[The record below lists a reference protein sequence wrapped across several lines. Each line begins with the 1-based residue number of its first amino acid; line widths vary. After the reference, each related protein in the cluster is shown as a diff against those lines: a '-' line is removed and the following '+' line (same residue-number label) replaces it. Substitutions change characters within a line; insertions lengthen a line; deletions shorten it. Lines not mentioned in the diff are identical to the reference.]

1 MEEEKEQEIS
11 NLKNRP
17 LERVFQNNIARIID
31 FFIINQNFNFS
42 TSEVSE
48 LSEVP
53 LRTVQRIVPQLV
65 KKEILNEIKSSKRNR
80 SYELNKSSELAE
92 TLNRYSIAT
101 MNSFIKS
108 AKNIKKNDIQMIP
121 LSKIVETK
129 S

>member
-1 MEEEKEQEIS
+1 MEEEKEQEIL

-65 KKEILNEIKSSKRNR
+65 KKEILNEIKLSKRNR

-92 TLNRYSIAT
+92 TLNKYSIAT

-121 LSKIVETK
+121 LSEIVETK

>member
-1 MEEEKEQEIS
+1 MEEEKEQEIL

-53 LRTVQRIVPQLV
+53 LRTVQRVVPQLV
-65 KKEILNEIKSSKRNR
+65 KKEILNEIKLSKRNR

-108 AKNIKKNDIQMIP
+108 AKNIKKNNIEMIP
-121 LSKIVETK
+121 LNKIVETK

>member
-108 AKNIKKNDIQMIP
+108 AKNIKKNDNQMIP

>member
-65 KKEILNEIKSSKRNR
+65 KKEILNEIKLSKRNR

-108 AKNIKKNDIQMIP
+108 AKNIKKNNIEMIP
-121 LSKIVETK
+121 LNKIVETK

>member
-80 SYELNKSSELAE
+80 S
-92 TLNRYSIAT
+92 
-101 MNSFIKS
+101 
-108 AKNIKKNDIQMIP
+108 
-121 LSKIVETK
+121 
-129 S
+129 

>member
-1 MEEEKEQEIS
+1 MEEKEQEIL

-31 FFIINQNFNFS
+31 FFIVNQNFNFS
-42 TSEVSE
+42 TSEISD

-65 KKEILNEIKSSKRNR
+65 KKEILKETKASKRNR
-80 SYELNKSSELAE
+80 IYELNKSSELAE
-92 TLNRYSIAT
+92 ALNRYSIAT

-108 AKNIKKNDIQMIP
+108 AKKMESKDNRIIP
-121 LSKIVETK
+121 LNKIIDHQ
-129 S
+129 

>member
-101 MNSFIKS
+101 MNSFIQS

>member
-101 MNSFIKS
+101 MNSFIKC
-108 AKNIKKNDIQMIP
+108 AKNIKKNDNQMIP

>member
-129 S
+129 

>member
-108 AKNIKKNDIQMIP
+108 AKNFKKNDIQMIP

>member
-1 MEEEKEQEIS
+1 MEDKEQEIL

-42 TSEVSE
+42 TSEISD

-65 KKEILNEIKSSKRNR
+65 KKEILKETKTTKRNR
-80 SYELNKSSELAE
+80 TYELNKSSELAE

-101 MNSFIKS
+101 MNSFIKN
-108 AKNIKKNDIQMIP
+108 AKKMESKDNKIIP
-121 LSKIVETK
+121 LNKIMDHQ
-129 S
+129 